1 MKNTTGMKKS
11 ASNGQNTKV
20 HNYHLALV
28 LVCAGLAA
36 LWYAI
41 FLSLSLGLSAVLNS
55 YSFENNNQ
63 IVNFLMSNGNF
74 LLLFIASALSLPFAV
89 AVYKRL
95 KVEKPVVSAI
105 AFFMAIVFGLTLF
118 MTVLSSDYFGEGG
131 IYAVSLG
138 SILLTGL
145 ASVLSAGLVYGF
157 VVRRLKHRLSN
168 VIFLCITIG
177 IAITPIILWHLW
189 LMWAKATVN

>member
-1 MKNTTGMKKS
+1 MKNTTGIKKS
-11 ASNGQNTKV
+11 ASNVENSKV

-41 FLSLSLGLSAVLNS
+41 FLSLSLGLSAVLNTYS
-55 YSFENNNQ
+55 YENNNEFF
-63 IVNFLMSNGNF
+63 NFLMSNGTF

-95 KVEKPVVSAI
+95 KVEKPIISAI

-118 MTVLSSDYFGEGG
+118 MTVSSYDYFGESG
-131 IYAVSLG
+131 IYAVALG
-138 SILLTGL
+138 DILLTGL
-145 ASVLSAGLVYGF
+145 VYGF
-157 VVRRLKHRLSN
+157 AVRRMKHRLSN
-168 VIFLCITIG
+168 GLFLCITIG
-177 IAITPIILWHLW
+177 IAITPIVLWQIW
-189 LMWAKATVN
+189 LMWAKVTVN

>member
-1 MKNTTGMKKS
+1 MKNTTGIKKS
-11 ASNGQNTKV
+11 ASNVENSKV

-41 FLSLSLGLSAVLNS
+41 FLSLSLGLSAVLNTYS
-55 YSFENNNQ
+55 YENNNEFF
-63 IVNFLMSNGNF
+63 NFLMSNGTF

-95 KVEKPVVSAI
+95 KVEKPIISAI

-118 MTVLSSDYFGEGG
+118 MTVLSSDYFGESG
-131 IYAVSLG
+131 IYAVALG
-138 SILLTGL
+138 DILLTGL
-145 ASVLSAGLVYGF
+145 VYGF
-157 VVRRLKHRLSN
+157 AVRRMKHRLSN
-168 VIFLCITIG
+168 GLFWQI
-177 IAITPIILWHLW
+177 W
-189 LMWAKATVN
+189 LTWAKATVN

>member
-1 MKNTTGMKKS
+1 MKNTTGLKKS

-41 FLSLSLGLSAVLNS
+41 FLSLSLGLSAVLNT
-55 YSFENNNQ
+55 YSFGNNNQ
-63 IVNFLMSNGNF
+63 IFNFLISNGTF

-89 AVYKRL
+89 AAYKRL

-118 MTVLSSDYFGEGG
+118 MTASSIFYFGEGG
-131 IYAVSLG
+131 IYAVALS

-145 ASVLSAGLVYGF
+145 ASILLTGVVYGF
-157 VVRRLKHRLSN
+157 AIRRLKHRLSN
-168 VIFLCITIG
+168 GLFLCITIG
-177 IAITPIILWHLW
+177 IAVTPVILWHLW
-189 LMWAKATVN
+189 LLWAKATYN